1 MDQEKSV
8 KEYFEKDAGDYL
20 DDYRKGTGARGMP
33 FQQREKAIREMF
45 SWRDARVLD
54 VGGGPGI
61 FTGWLLDRGC
71 EVFTLDIA
79 GEMMRLGEM
88 TVHEHPK
95 NQRSHFAVGSVESL
109 PFVDNSFDAVLCVG
123 LVEYVGDL
131 ERALNE
137 LARVIPKGGGM
148 IISGP
153 NKTSLI
159 SMVDR
164 AVAAVVNALFRGW
177 LVRTRGKNFF
187 EYPFSHRRFDP
198 PAFQRDL
205 EKLGFKLVSKRYTNF
220 RSGIIR
226 GPLKAVG
233 ERLAVRL
240 EKSLAGTSLETL
252 GTNFIFKFDKS

>member
-8 KEYFEKDAGDYL
+8 KEYFEQDAKDYL
-20 DDYRKGTGARGMP
+20 DAYRKGVGDRGLP
-33 FQQREKAIREMF
+33 FQERENAVREMF
-45 SWRDARVLD
+45 PWQDARVLD

-79 GEMMRLGEM
+79 REMMRLGEM

-95 NQRSHFAVGSVESL
+95 NRQSHFAVGSVESL

-123 LVEYVGDL
+123 LVEYVNDL
-131 ERALNE
+131 ERALDE
-137 LARVIPKGGGM
+137 LARVIPKGGGL
-148 IISGP
+148 IITGP
-153 NKTSLI
+153 NQTSLI
-159 SMVDR
+159 SRVDR
-164 AVAAVVNALFRGW
+164 ATAAVVNALFGGLLVKMRG
-177 LVRTRGKNFF
+177 RKFF
-187 EYPFSHRRFDP
+187 EYPFSHRLFEP

-205 EKLGFKLVSKRYTNF
+205 EKRGFKLVSKRYTNF

-226 GPLKAVG
+226 GPLKGVA

-240 EKSLAGTSLETL
+240 EKSLAGTGLETL
-252 GTNFIFKFDKS
+252 GTNFIFKFDKT